1 MTNDTGNGHVET
13 EKLKRILFKM
23 GGRILMISIIA
34 LSGFALQQ
42 QKTNADIDPQKNV
55 YLFLH
60 ASMDLEGKSINAL
73 VANGFSKEKIIVA
86 TPHNVGKVGDY
97 MAMLW
102 LPPTPDHIKIQQIT
116 GVVDVKPEGLIGYW
130 KGVSKEELYT
140 IPLELD

>member
-1 MTNDTGNGHVET
+1 MTNNTKNCPLET

-23 GGRILMISIIA
+23 GGRILMLSSIA
-34 LSGFALQQ
+34 LSGLALQQ
-42 QKTNADIDPQKNV
+42 KIVNADIDSQKNV

-60 ASMDLEGKSINAL
+60 ASMDLEEKSIKAL
-73 VANGFSKEKIIVA
+73 VANGCSKENIMVA

-116 GVVDVKPEGLIGYW
+116 SVAEVKPEGLIGYW
-130 KGVSKEELYT
+130 KGVSKKELYT